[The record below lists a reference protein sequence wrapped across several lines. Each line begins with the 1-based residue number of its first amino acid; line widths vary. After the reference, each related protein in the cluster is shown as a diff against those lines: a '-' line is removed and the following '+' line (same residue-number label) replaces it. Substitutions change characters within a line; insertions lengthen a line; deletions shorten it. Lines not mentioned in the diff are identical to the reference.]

1 MFALAKHSNAFRVA
15 LAAAS
20 AVLLA
25 TCAVSVHPSESAAPA
40 SVQLAGNATPMH
52 VEDGFHW

>member
-1 MFALAKHSNAFRVA
+1 MFALAKHSNAVRLV
-15 LAAAS
+15 LTAAS

-25 TCAVSVHPSESAAPA
+25 TCTVSIQPSESAAPA
-40 SVQLAGNATPMH
+40 SVQLADNATPVH